1 MVTGKT
7 KTGFKF
13 ETDERVLEDWRLVLN
28 IEKAEST
35 DMKVRVKGVAE
46 LVHLLLG
53 ENEPKLLE
61 HIAKRN
67 DGFMPVDAIV
77 EELADIIK
85 ETKELKNLPPSQE

>member
-1 MVTGKT
+1 MVKGKT

-28 IEKAEST
+28 IEKAESKNMT
-35 DMKVRVKGVAE
+35 EKVKGVAA

-53 ENEPKLLE
+53 ENEEKLMK
-61 HIAKRN
+61 HIANRN
-67 DGFMPVDAIV
+67 EGFIPTDAII
-77 EELADIIK
+77 EELASIIT